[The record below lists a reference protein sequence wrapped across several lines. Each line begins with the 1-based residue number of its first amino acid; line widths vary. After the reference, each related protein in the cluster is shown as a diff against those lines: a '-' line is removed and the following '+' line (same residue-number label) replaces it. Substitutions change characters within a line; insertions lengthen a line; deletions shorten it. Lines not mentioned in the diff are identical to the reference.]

1 MNDFLNSVDKSWTL
15 FLDRDGVVNQRPV
28 DDYVKT
34 PESFEFLP
42 GVLEALKI
50 LSEKFGR
57 IVIVTNQ
64 QGIGK
69 NLMTESDLQA
79 VHQKMLFEIEKA
91 GGKIDKIYHCPDLA
105 KSPENCRK
113 PGLTMANHAKADFP
127 EIDFRKSIMAGDTK
141 SDLEFGRNAGM
152 FPVLINT
159 NRSKLDSALFDAEFQ
174 SLISFAQS
182 LAAND

>member
-1 MNDFLNSVDKSWTL
+1 
-15 FLDRDGVVNQRPV
+15 
-28 DDYVKT
+28 
-34 PESFEFLP
+34 
-42 GVLEALKI
+42 
-50 LSEKFGR
+50 
-57 IVIVTNQ
+57 
-64 QGIGK
+64 
-69 NLMTESDLQA
+69 
-79 VHQKMLFEIEKA
+79 
-91 GGKIDKIYHCPDLA
+91 
-105 KSPENCRK
+105 
-113 PGLTMANHAKADFP
+113 MANHAKADFP